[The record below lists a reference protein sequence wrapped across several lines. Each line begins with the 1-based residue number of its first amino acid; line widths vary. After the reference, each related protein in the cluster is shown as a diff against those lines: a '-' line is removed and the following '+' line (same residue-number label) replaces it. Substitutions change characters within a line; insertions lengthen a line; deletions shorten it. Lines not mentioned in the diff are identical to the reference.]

1 MTLAADLF
9 SRFGLEEV
17 WRWLHV
23 VVGIAW
29 IGLLYYFNLVQVPAF
44 ADLDPAARN
53 QSIDKLA
60 SRALWWFRWAAAAT
74 LLMGVLILGTQENLE
89 STQVGETVETGF
101 SPDYWGTTPGTTI
114 LTGILL
120 AVTMFLNVWLIIW
133 PNQKKVIANARNVL
147 AGGEADPNAA
157 AAGRKALLASRTNV
171 LFSFTMVWFMVTTSA
186 SEKLGYDS
194 ADGILVYWIVVL
206 IIWAVLEA
214 YGTGMIGGTAAG
226 GHRVWEE
233 TVPNILISG
242 AVLWIVFLI
251 IWQIFLKA

>member
-1 MTLAADLF
+1 VALAADLF

-44 ADLDPAARN
+44 AELDPAARN

-74 LLMGVLILGTQENLE
+74 LLMGILILGTEE
-89 STQVGETVETGF
+89 PIPDKTGF
-101 SPDYWGTTPGTTI
+101 SSDYAGTIFGTSI
-114 LTGILL
+114 YTGILF

-147 AGGEADPNAA
+147 AGGEADPAA
-157 AAGRKALLASRTNV
+157 ATAGRKALLASRTNV
-171 LFSFTMVWFMVTTSA
+171 LFSFTMIWFMVTTSA
-186 SEKLGYDS
+186 VGGLGYSS
-194 ADGILVYWIVVL
+194 ADGILVYWIVTLV
-206 IIWAVLEA
+206 IWAVLEA

-242 AVLWIVFLI
+242 AVLWVVFMVL
-251 IWQIFLKA
+251 WQIFFRV

>member
-1 MTLAADLF
+1 MALAADLF
-9 SRFGLEEV
+9 SRFGLEV
-17 WRWLHV
+17 IWRWLHV
-23 VVGIAW
+23 LVGIGW

-44 ADLDPAARN
+44 AELDPAVRN

-74 LLMGVLILGTQENLE
+74 LLMGVLILGTQE
-89 STQVGETVETGF
+89 VGDDNTGF
-101 SPDYWGTTPGTTI
+101 SSDYIGSLSGTAI
-114 LTGILL
+114 YTGILL

-147 AGGEADPNAA
+147 AGGEADPAAA

-171 LFSFTMVWFMVTTSA
+171 LFSIPMLWFMVSTSFIGG
-186 SEKLGYDS
+186 LGYTTQ
-194 ADGILVYWIVVL
+194 DGILVYWIVVF
-206 IIWAVLEA
+206 ITWALLEA

-242 AVLWIVFLI
+242 FVLWIVYLI
-251 IWQIFLKA
+251 IWQIFLRS